1 MKKDPIIE
9 AVVKKLRSRSRVG
22 IKKYGTTL
30 AENNK
35 VDSDPCYWL
44 RQMQEEAM
52 DFINYIEAEIN
63 KLNKQKCVCQKKKKD

>member
-1 MKKDPIIE
+1 MRKDPIIE

-30 AENNK
+30 AENK
-35 VDSDPCYWL
+35 RADSDPTYWL

-52 DFINYIEAEIN
+52 DWINYIEAEIN
-63 KLNKQKCVCQKKKKD
+63 KLNKKLCQKKNK